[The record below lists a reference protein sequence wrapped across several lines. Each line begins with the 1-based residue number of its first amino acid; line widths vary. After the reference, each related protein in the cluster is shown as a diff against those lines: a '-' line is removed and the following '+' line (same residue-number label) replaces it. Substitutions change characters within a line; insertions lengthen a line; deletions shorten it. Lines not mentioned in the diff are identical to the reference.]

1 MAGSQHGARVTA
13 LRRLDPPA
21 LGGVTLTGRVDV
33 TDSGCLYA
41 GTFGA
46 DPVVVVLLSDGAET
60 DSYARKRF
68 YDALRELEAEDPD
81 RVAQYDDDIDIAP
94 WVAVKADN
102 WDVGVAHARALLVPV
117 ALEQFEQLGRVA
129 GPDFQPH
136 WSRRNGAGR
145 WRLWPLP
152 WPRSLTQAGWW
163 TFVASFA
170 LILAIATLALWI
182 SIKVFE
188 DRPRPQP
195 GPGPGPGPN
204 PPPSSSRPTPSTT
217 GPTTT
222 APGSSPTPSQTP
234 TSGQPIPPIV

>member
-1 MAGSQHGARVTA
+1 MADGQHGSRVTA

-21 LGGVTLTGRVDV
+21 LGVVTLTGRLES

-41 GTFGA
+41 GTLG
-46 DPVVVVLLSDGAET
+46 DDQVVVVLLSDGAET

-68 YDALRELEAEDPD
+68 HDALAQLQADEPD
-81 RVAQYDDDIDIAP
+81 RVAQFDDDIDIAP
-94 WVAVKADN
+94 WVAVKADG
-102 WDVGVAHARALLVPV
+102 WDAAVSQARALLAPV
-117 ALEQFEQLGRVA
+117 ALENVEQLGHVT
-129 GPDFQPH
+129 GPEFRPH
-136 WSRRNGAGR
+136 WFRRDGAGR

-182 SIKVFE
+182 SIKIFE
-188 DRPRPQP
+188 DQPRPQP

-204 PPPSSSRPTPSTT
+204 PPPRSSSPSPSTT
-217 GPTTT
+217 GPTTSN
-222 APGSSPTPSQTP
+222 PGPSPTPSASPTTGQTV
-234 TSGQPIPPIV
+234 PPIV